1 MSDNPNEALL
11 QAAKNLR
18 SAQRAYM
25 ADRGNEELGRLVG
38 DRARELDAIIE
49 LFDVT
54 PNTDSVAMLRE
65 ILDEYPAPNFTA
77 ERAALTA
84 AIAALDA
91 QASAPEPDCPH
102 SWADGCDCF
111 ALATRMGKVEKKDG

>member
-1 MSDNPNEALL
+1 MNCDKTELHEALL

-49 LFDVT
+49 LF
-54 PNTDSVAMLRE
+54 A
-65 ILDEYPAPNFTA
+65 
-77 ERAALTA
+77 
-84 AIAALDA
+84 
-91 QASAPEPDCPH
+91 
-102 SWADGCDCF
+102 
-111 ALATRMGKVEKKDG
+111 